1 MRAAPKPAG
10 EMTMVERHVQRMMA
24 ARAEEEME
32 TARQASRAETLRRE
46 GEEALRALG
55 DLDVDSD
62 SENEDDDAAG
72 FTGRARRSLRRE
84 RGGERPLGEAPPESG
99 DVRVRAVTPAELG
112 MAYAWMRRD
121 QRRYANAVRFWD
133 TAASSIQA
141 AFEGDFGEETGVCF
155 QTERGTGS
163 ARDVD
168 VNVSASEKK
177 TSRVLGAFCDALG
190 PAPVAF
196 AVLKSDGLVV
206 DAMGVRQGL
215 RRLGFGRA
223 LALELVRRAKRAAE
237 ELAGPPEYVIDA
249 LPGSVPFWRALGF
262 APCGGKDSPTTRVM
276 RRLCGDVAMAVDLL
290 EDPPEPRGD
299 EWWLPARRKRFGDA
313 EA

>member
-1 MRAAPKPAG
+1 
-10 EMTMVERHVQRMMA
+10 MVERHVQRMMA

-72 FTGRARRSLRRE
+72 FTGRARRNARRE
-84 RGGERPLGEAPPESG
+84 RGGEKPLGEAPPEIR

-141 AFEGDFGEETGVCF
+141 AFEERGEETGVSK
-155 QTERGTGS
+155 QNE
-163 ARDVD
+163 
-168 VNVSASEKK
+168 
-177 TSRVLGAFCDALG
+177 RVLGAFCDALG

-223 LALELVRRAKRAAE
+223 LALELVRRAKRAAA

-249 LPGSVPFWRALGF
+249 LPSSVPFWETLGF
-262 APCGGKDSPTTRVM
+262 KPCGGKDSPTTRVM

>member
-1 MRAAPKPAG
+1 MLK
-10 EMTMVERHVQRMMA
+10 Q
-24 ARAEEEME
+24 
-32 TARQASRAETLRRE
+32 
-46 GEEALRALG
+46 
-55 DLDVDSD
+55 
-62 SENEDDDAAG
+62 NE
-72 FTGRARRSLRRE
+72 
-84 RGGERPLGEAPPESG
+84 
-99 DVRVRAVTPAELG
+99 
-112 MAYAWMRRD
+112 
-121 QRRYANAVRFWD
+121 
-133 TAASSIQA
+133 
-141 AFEGDFGEETGVCF
+141 
-155 QTERGTGS
+155 
-163 ARDVD
+163 
-168 VNVSASEKK
+168 
-177 TSRVLGAFCDALG
+177 RVLGAFCDALG

-223 LALELVRRAKRAAE
+223 LALELVRRAKRAAA

-249 LPGSVPFWRALGF
+249 LPSSVPFWETLGF
-262 APCGGKDSPTTRVM
+262 KPCGGTDSPTTRVM

>member
-1 MRAAPKPAG
+1 
-10 EMTMVERHVQRMMA
+10 MTMVERHVQRMMA

-32 TARQASRAETLRRE
+32 TSRQASRAETLRRE

-72 FTGRARRSLRRE
+72 FTGCARRNARRE
-84 RGGERPLGEAPPESG
+84 RGGETEDASPFAS

-121 QRRYANAVRFWD
+121 QRRYADAVKFWD

-141 AFEGDFGEETGVCF
+141 AFEDTRILNPGLPKEAGETSSET
-155 QTERGTGS
+155 S
-163 ARDVD
+163 
-168 VNVSASEKK
+168 SS
-177 TSRVLGAFCDALG
+177 SRVLGAFCEALG

-223 LALELVRRAKRAAE
+223 LALELVRRAKRAAA

-249 LPGSVPFWRALGF
+249 LPGSVPFWRAIGF
-262 APCGGKDSPTTRVM
+262 APAGGADSPTTRVM

-290 EDPPEPRGD
+290 EDPPAPSGD
-299 EWWLPARRKRFGDA
+299 EWWVPAREKRFGDA
-313 EA
+313 RACRFARRGGDDVRYP

>member
-1 MRAAPKPAG
+1 
-10 EMTMVERHVQRMMA
+10 
-24 ARAEEEME
+24 ME

-72 FTGRARRSLRRE
+72 FTGRARRNLRRE
-84 RGGERPLGEAPPESG
+84 RGGEKPLGEAPPEIR

-141 AFEGDFGEETGVCF
+141 AFEERGEET
-155 QTERGTGS
+155 
-163 ARDVD
+163 
-168 VNVSASEKK
+168 NVLKQNENVGGLSS
-177 TSRVLGAFCDALG
+177 SRVLGAFCDALG

-223 LALELVRRAKRAAE
+223 LALELVRRAKRAAA

-249 LPGSVPFWRALGF
+249 LPSSVPFWETLGF
-262 APCGGKDSPTTRVM
+262 KPCGGTDSPTTRVM

>member
-1 MRAAPKPAG
+1 
-10 EMTMVERHVQRMMA
+10 MVERHVQRMMA

-32 TARQASRAETLRRE
+32 TANQASLSETLRRE
-46 GEEALRALG
+46 GEEALRAVG

-72 FTGRARRSLRRE
+72 FTGHARRDLRRE
-84 RGGERPLGEAPPESG
+84 RGGEGEAPPAS
-99 DVRVRAVTPAELG
+99 DVRVRAMTPAELG

-121 QRRYANAVRFWD
+121 QRRYANAVKFWD

-141 AFEGDFGEETGVCF
+141 AFEEKT
-155 QTERGTGS
+155 
-163 ARDVD
+163 AR
-168 VNVSASEKK
+168 K
-177 TSRVLGAFCDALG
+177 TSSETSSSPRVLGAFCAATG

-196 AVLKSDGLVV
+196 ACSGDGLVV

-223 LALELVRRAKRAAE
+223 LALELVRRARRGGGC
-237 ELAGPPEYVIDA
+237 AGPPEYVIDA
-249 LPGSVPFWRALGF
+249 LPGSVPFWRAIGF
-262 APCGGKDSPTTRVM
+262 APAGGADSPTTAVM

-290 EDPPEPRGD
+290 ED
-299 EWWLPARRKRFGDA
+299 LPAPTARRKRFGDA

>member
-1 MRAAPKPAG
+1 
-10 EMTMVERHVQRMMA
+10 MVERHVQRMMA

-46 GEEALRALG
+46 GEEALRAVE

-72 FTGRARRSLRRE
+72 FTGRARRDLRRE
-84 RGGERPLGEAPPESG
+84 RGGEGEAPPAS
-99 DVRVRAVTPAELG
+99 DVRVRAMTPAELG

-121 QRRYANAVRFWD
+121 QRRYANAVKFWD

-141 AFEGDFGEETGVCF
+141 AFEETLSQNPGETSVSSSSSSET
-155 QTERGTGS
+155 S
-163 ARDVD
+163 
-168 VNVSASEKK
+168 SSP
-177 TSRVLGAFCDALG
+177 RVLGAFCAATG

-223 LALELVRRAKRAAE
+223 LALELVRRARARGGGTRRTAGVRYRRVARLGAV
-237 ELAGPPEYVIDA
+237 LARHRV
-249 LPGSVPFWRALGF
+249 RA
-262 APCGGKDSPTTRVM
+262 GG
-276 RRLCGDVAMAVDLL
+276 RRGLAHHRGHAAAV
-290 EDPPEPRGD
+290 RGRRHGRG
-299 EWWLPARRKRFGDA
+299 PARRPARADGAGTSFGDA

>member
-1 MRAAPKPAG
+1 
-10 EMTMVERHVQRMMA
+10 MVERHVQRMMA

-32 TARQASRAETLRRE
+32 TSRQASRAETLRRE

-62 SENEDDDAAG
+62 SETEDDDAAG
-72 FTGRARRSLRRE
+72 FTGCARRNARRE
-84 RGGERPLGEAPPESG
+84 RRGDTEGEDPLAR

-121 QRRYANAVRFWD
+121 QRRYTNAVKFWD

-141 AFEGDFGEETGVCF
+141 AFEEKT
-155 QTERGTGS
+155 
-163 ARDVD
+163 AR
-168 VNVSASEKK
+168 K
-177 TSRVLGAFCDALG
+177 TSSETSSSPRVLGAFCAALG

-223 LALELVRRAKRAAE
+223 LALELVRRARGAAA

-262 APCGGKDSPTTRVM
+262 QPAGGADSPTTGVM
-276 RRLCGDVAMAVDLL
+276 RRLCGDVAMALDLL
-290 EDPPEPRGD
+290 DDPPTPRGD
-299 EWWLPARRKRFGDA
+299 EWWMPARTKRFGDA
-313 EA
+313 EEPTLR

>member
-1 MRAAPKPAG
+1 
-10 EMTMVERHVQRMMA
+10 MVERHVQRMMA

-46 GEEALRALG
+46 GEEALHALG

-72 FTGRARRSLRRE
+72 FTGRARRNARRE
-84 RGGERPLGEAPPESG
+84 RGGEKPLGETPPEIR

-141 AFEGDFGEETGVCF
+141 AFEERGEET
-155 QTERGTGS
+155 
-163 ARDVD
+163 
-168 VNVSASEKK
+168 NVLKQNE
-177 TSRVLGAFCDALG
+177 RVLGAFCDALS

-223 LALELVRRAKRAAE
+223 LALELVRRAKRAAA

-249 LPGSVPFWRALGF
+249 LPSSVPFWETLGF
-262 APCGGKDSPTTRVM
+262 KPCGGKDSPTTRVM

>member
-1 MRAAPKPAG
+1 
-10 EMTMVERHVQRMMA
+10 MVERHVQRMMA

-46 GEEALRALG
+46 GEEALRAVG

-72 FTGRARRSLRRE
+72 FTGRARRDLRRE
-84 RGGERPLGEAPPESG
+84 RGGEGEAPPAS
-99 DVRVRAVTPAELG
+99 DVRVRAMTPAELG

-121 QRRYANAVRFWD
+121 QRRYANAVKFWD

-141 AFEGDFGEETGVCF
+141 AFEETLNPESGET
-155 QTERGTGS
+155 S
-163 ARDVD
+163 
-168 VNVSASEKK
+168 VSSS
-177 TSRVLGAFCDALG
+177 SRVLGAFCAATG

-223 LALELVRRAKRAAE
+223 LALELVRRARRAAAE
-237 ELAGPPEYVIDA
+237 RAGPPEYVIDA
-249 LPGSVPFWRALGF
+249 LPGSVPFWRAIGF
-262 APCGGKDSPTTRVM
+262 APAGGADSPTTAVM

-290 EDPPEPRGD
+290 EDPPAPSGD
-299 EWWLPARRKRFGDA
+299 EWWVPARRKRFGDA

>member
-1 MRAAPKPAG
+1 
-10 EMTMVERHVQRMMA
+10 MVERHVQRMMA

-72 FTGRARRSLRRE
+72 FTGRARRNLRRE

-141 AFEGDFGEETGVCF
+141 AFEERGEETGVLK
-155 QTERGTGS
+155 QNE
-163 ARDVD
+163 
-168 VNVSASEKK
+168 
-177 TSRVLGAFCDALG
+177 RVLGAFCDALG

-215 RRLGFGRA
+215 RRLGFWRA
-223 LALELVRRAKRAAE
+223 LALELVRRAKRAAA

-249 LPGSVPFWRALGF
+249 LPSSVPFWETLGF
-262 APCGGKDSPTTRVM
+262 KPCGGTDSPTTRVM

-299 EWWLPARRKRFGDA
+299 EWWLPARRKRFGEA

>member
-1 MRAAPKPAG
+1 
-10 EMTMVERHVQRMMA
+10 MVERHVQRMMA

-46 GEEALRALG
+46 GEEALHALG

-72 FTGRARRSLRRE
+72 FTGRARRNARRE
-84 RGGERPLGEAPPESG
+84 RGGEKPLGETPPEIR

-141 AFEGDFGEETGVCF
+141 AFEERGEET
-155 QTERGTGS
+155 
-163 ARDVD
+163 
-168 VNVSASEKK
+168 NVLKQNE
-177 TSRVLGAFCDALG
+177 RVLGAFFDALS

-223 LALELVRRAKRAAE
+223 LALELVRRAKRAAA

-249 LPGSVPFWRALGF
+249 LPSSVPFWETLGF
-262 APCGGKDSPTTRVM
+262 KPCGGKDSPTTRVM

>member
-1 MRAAPKPAG
+1 
-10 EMTMVERHVQRMMA
+10 MVERHVQRMMA

-46 GEEALRALG
+46 GEEALHALG

-72 FTGRARRSLRRE
+72 FTGRARRNARRE
-84 RGGERPLGEAPPESG
+84 RGGEKPLGETPPEIR
-99 DVRVRAVTPAELG
+99 DVRVRGVTPAELG

-141 AFEGDFGEETGVCF
+141 AFEERGEET
-155 QTERGTGS
+155 
-163 ARDVD
+163 
-168 VNVSASEKK
+168 NVLKQNE
-177 TSRVLGAFCDALG
+177 RVLGAFCDALS

-223 LALELVRRAKRAAE
+223 LALELVRRAKRAAA

-249 LPGSVPFWRALGF
+249 LPSSVPFWETLGF
-262 APCGGKDSPTTRVM
+262 KPCGGKDSPTTRVM

>member
-10 EMTMVERHVQRMMA
+10 EMTVVERHVQRMMA

-72 FTGRARRSLRRE
+72 FTGRARRNARRE
-84 RGGERPLGEAPPESG
+84 RGGEKPLGETPPEIR
-99 DVRVRAVTPAELG
+99 DVFVRGVTPAELG

-141 AFEGDFGEETGVCF
+141 AFEERGEET
-155 QTERGTGS
+155 
-163 ARDVD
+163 
-168 VNVSASEKK
+168 NVLKQNE
-177 TSRVLGAFCDALG
+177 RVLGAFCDALG

-223 LALELVRRAKRAAE
+223 LALELVRRAKRAAA

-249 LPGSVPFWRALGF
+249 LPSSVPFWETLGF
-262 APCGGKDSPTTRVM
+262 KPCGGKDSPTTRVM

>member
-10 EMTMVERHVQRMMA
+10 EMTVVERHVQRMMA

-46 GEEALRALG
+46 GEEALRAVG

-72 FTGRARRSLRRE
+72 FTGRARRDLRRE
-84 RGGERPLGEAPPESG
+84 RGGEGEAPPAS
-99 DVRVRAVTPAELG
+99 DVRVRAMTPAELG

-121 QRRYANAVRFWD
+121 QRRYANAVKFWD

-141 AFEGDFGEETGVCF
+141 AFEETLHPESGETSVSSSSSET
-155 QTERGTGS
+155 S
-163 ARDVD
+163 
-168 VNVSASEKK
+168 SS
-177 TSRVLGAFCDALG
+177 SRVLGAFCAATG

-223 LALELVRRAKRAAE
+223 LALELVRRARRAAAE
-237 ELAGPPEYVIDA
+237 RAGPPEYVIDA
-249 LPGSVPFWRALGF
+249 LPGSVPFWRAIGF
-262 APCGGKDSPTTRVM
+262 APAGGADSPTTAVM

-290 EDPPEPRGD
+290 EDPPAPSGD
-299 EWWLPARRKRFGDA
+299 EWWVPARRKRFGDA

>member
-10 EMTMVERHVQRMMA
+10 EMTVVERHVQRMMA

-72 FTGRARRSLRRE
+72 FTGRARRNARRE
-84 RGGERPLGEAPPESG
+84 RGGEKPLGETPPEIR
-99 DVRVRAVTPAELG
+99 DVFVRGVTPAELG

-121 QRRYANAVRFWD
+121 QRRYATAVRFWD

-141 AFEGDFGEETGVCF
+141 AFEERGEET
-155 QTERGTGS
+155 
-163 ARDVD
+163 
-168 VNVSASEKK
+168 NVLKQNENVPVSS
-177 TSRVLGAFCDALG
+177 SRVLGAFCDALG

-223 LALELVRRAKRAAE
+223 LALELVRRAKRAAA

-249 LPGSVPFWRALGF
+249 LPSSVPFWETLGF
-262 APCGGKDSPTTRVM
+262 KPCGGTDSPTTRVM

-299 EWWLPARRKRFGDA
+299 EWWLPARRKRFGEA

>member
-1 MRAAPKPAG
+1 
-10 EMTMVERHVQRMMA
+10 
-24 ARAEEEME
+24 ME

-46 GEEALRALG
+46 GEEALRAVG

-72 FTGRARRSLRRE
+72 FTGRARRDLRRE
-84 RGGERPLGEAPPESG
+84 RGGEGEAPPAS
-99 DVRVRAVTPAELG
+99 DVRVRAMTPAELG

-121 QRRYANAVRFWD
+121 QRRYANAVKFWD

-141 AFEGDFGEETGVCF
+141 AFEETLSPESGETSVSSSSSSET
-155 QTERGTGS
+155 S
-163 ARDVD
+163 
-168 VNVSASEKK
+168 SS
-177 TSRVLGAFCDALG
+177 SRVLGAFCAATG

-223 LALELVRRAKRAAE
+223 LALELVRRARRAAAE
-237 ELAGPPEYVIDA
+237 RAGPPEYVIDA
-249 LPGSVPFWRALGF
+249 LPGSVPFWRAIGF
-262 APCGGKDSPTTRVM
+262 APAGGADSPTTAVM

-290 EDPPEPRGD
+290 EDPPAPSGD
-299 EWWLPARRKRFGDA
+299 EWWVPARRKRFGDA